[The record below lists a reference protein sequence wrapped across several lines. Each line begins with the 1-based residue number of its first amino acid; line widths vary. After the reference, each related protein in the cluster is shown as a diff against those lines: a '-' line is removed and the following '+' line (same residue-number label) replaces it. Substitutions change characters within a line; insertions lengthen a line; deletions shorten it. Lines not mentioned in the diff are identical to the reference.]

1 MMQYNYELNSRKI
14 DLMEKRRKEEG
25 NFEPVLCS
33 KSMMIAQ
40 KMKKA
45 GINIS
50 QSFHHHSH
58 CQLHSP
64 NAKSKTPYKAKPR

>member
-33 KSMMIAQ
+33 KSVMIA
-40 KMKKA
+40 
-45 GINIS
+45 
-50 QSFHHHSH
+50 
-58 CQLHSP
+58 
-64 NAKSKTPYKAKPR
+64 